1 MEADAALVGDLLRV
15 PETEAEQLLNEL
27 EAAGCV
33 ANATGLAS

>member
-27 EAAGCV
+27 DRRQS
-33 ANATGLAS
+33 TGGGWKR